1 MLMCQAAI
9 FVCLN
14 KNFYWYYIIGRRCFI
29 LKALIQTPLRWMWC
43 PVNCLLIGGYFLFNF
58 SDVAVERE
66 VEGDLFLHDVGQ
78 GLCFKPG
85 TFDGCIR
92 FGHSLWFIAMS
103 PLINPLHPN
112 ISVHILHTV
121 LCTLTKELTRRIC
134 LNIVNFFNWWSFP
147 LFLLHFVWFMSDIL
161 RWNWMLVTLR
171 C

>member
-1 MLMCQAAI
+1 MLSGYI
-9 FVCLN
+9 LFVQT
-14 KNFYWYYIIGRRCFI
+14 KIFYWYYIIGRRCFI

-43 PVNCLLIGGYFLFNF
+43 PVNCLLIGGYFFFIF

-121 LCTLTKELTRRIC
+121 LCTLSKVLTRRIC

-147 LFLLHFVWFMSDIL
+147 LFLLHCVWFMGDIL

>member
-1 MLMCQAAI
+1 MLSGYI
-9 FVCLN
+9 LFVQT
-14 KNFYWYYIIGRRCFI
+14 KIFYWYYIIGRRCFI
-29 LKALIQTPLRWMWC
+29 LKALIQSPFKVDVMSG
-43 PVNCLLIGGYFLFNF
+43 VNCLLIGGYFHLIL

-92 FGHSLWFIAMS
+92 FGHSLWFIVRS

-121 LCTLTKELTRRIC
+121 LCTLTKVLTRRIC
-134 LNIVNFFNWWSFP
+134 LNIVNFFNW
-147 LFLLHFVWFMSDIL
+147 
-161 RWNWMLVTLR
+161 
-171 C
+171 

>member
-1 MLMCQAAI
+1 MDI
-9 FVCLN
+9 FHL
-14 KNFYWYYIIGRRCFI
+14 I
-29 LKALIQTPLRWMWC
+29 L
-43 PVNCLLIGGYFLFNF
+43 

-92 FGHSLWFIAMS
+92 FGHSLWFIARS

-121 LCTLTKELTRRIC
+121 LCTLTKVLTRRIC
-134 LNIVNFFNWWSFP
+134 LNIANFFSWGLFH
-147 LFLLHFVWFMSDIL
+147 LFLLHCVWFMGDIL
-161 RWNWMLVTLR
+161 R
-171 C
+171 